1 MWKNQVSVVFVLCS
15 LAMMLN
21 VRSAG
26 TTEIAFISGK
36 NTEWLDYLPAAALL
50 VKATT
55 SFCAVAMEDG
65 CINVYSHN
73 GRR

>member
-1 MWKNQVSVVFVLCS
+1 MISV
-15 LAMMLN
+15 
-21 VRSAG
+21 G

-36 NTEWLDYLPAAALL
+36 NTEWLDYLPTAALL